1 MGFVNIQVSN
11 LKNKIMSTNDFN
23 YQLYSYK
30 DSLHSFAISFTR
42 DVEDANDLVQDT
54 MLKAIN
60 YSTHFKEGTNFKAW
74 LYTIMKNTFINNYRR
89 ATKTNSIMTVTDEIT
104 SDKLHYSASVNDS
117 DGKFVMEDIYKALSK
132 LQPEYY
138 VPFLKY
144 FEGFKYYEIAEQLDI
159 PIGTV
164 KTRIHVARQLLK
176 KSLKMH
182 YQNFLPKV
190 A

>member
-1 MGFVNIQVSN
+1 
-11 LKNKIMSTNDFN
+11 MSTNDFN

-89 ATKTNSIMTVTDEIT
+89 NVRSKALIIT
-104 SDKLHYSASVNDS
+104 E
-117 DGKFVMEDIYKALSK
+117 EDISSNNLMYSSSRNEGELKFINADIAKALK
-132 LQPEYY
+132 TLPANLYD
-138 VPFLKY
+138 PFMRY
-144 FEGFKYYEIAEQLDI
+144 FEGYKYHEIAEEFGM
-159 PIGTV
+159 PVGTV
-164 KTRIHVARQLLK
+164 KTRIHHARLQLK
-176 KSLKMH
+176 KYLRVYEDSKGK
-182 YQNFLPKV
+182 N
-190 A
+190 

>member
-1 MGFVNIQVSN
+1 
-11 LKNKIMSTNDFN
+11 MSSNDFN
-23 YQLYSYK
+23 FRLYSYK
-30 DSLHSFAISFTR
+30 DSLQSFAISFTR
-42 DVEDANDLVQDT
+42 DMEDANDLVQDT

-60 YSTHFKEGTNFKAW
+60 YSNHFKEGTNFKAW

-104 SDKLHYSASVNDS
+104 SDKLHFSASVNDS

-138 VPFLKY
+138 IPFLKY
-144 FEGFKYYEIAEQLDI
+144 FEGFKYHEIAEQLEI

-164 KTRIHVARQLLK
+164 KTRIHIARQLLK

-182 YQNFLPKV
+182 SDNFMRK
-190 A
+190 AN

>member
-1 MGFVNIQVSN
+1 
-11 LKNKIMSTNDFN
+11 MSTNEFN
-23 YQLYSYK
+23 SQLYSYK
-30 DSLHSFAISFTR
+30 ESLQAFAVSFTR
-42 DVEDANDLVQDT
+42 DMEDANDLVQDT

-89 ATKTNSIMTVTDEIT
+89 ASKTQAIMTVSEEIT

-117 DGKFVMEDIYKALSK
+117 DGKFVMDDIYKALSK

-138 VPFLKY
+138 IPFLKY
-144 FEGFKYYEIAEQLDI
+144 FEGFKYHEIAEEMNI

-182 YQNFLPKV
+182 CDNFLPK
-190 A
+190 AN

>member
-1 MGFVNIQVSN
+1 
-11 LKNKIMSTNDFN
+11 MSMNDFN
-23 YQLYSYK
+23 CQLYSYK
-30 DSLHSFAISFTR
+30 DSLHAFALSFTKDR
-42 DVEDANDLVQDT
+42 EDANDLVQDT

-60 YSTHFKEGTNFKAW
+60 YAAHFKEGTNFKAW

-89 ATKTNSIMTVTDEIT
+89 STRTHAILTVTDEIS

-117 DGKFVMEDIYKALSK
+117 DSKFLMEDIYKALGK
-132 LQPEYY
+132 LQPDYY

-144 FEGFKYYEIAEQLDI
+144 FEGFKYHEIAEQLDI

-182 YQNFLPKV
+182 HFQLLSHKV

>member
-1 MGFVNIQVSN
+1 
-11 LKNKIMSTNDFN
+11 MSTNDFN

-30 DSLHSFAISFTR
+30 DSLHSFAFSFTR
-42 DVEDANDLVQDT
+42 DTDDANDLVQDT

-60 YSTHFKEGTNFKAW
+60 YATHFKEGTNFKAW

-89 ATKTNSIMTVTDEIT
+89 STRTNSIMTITDEIT
-104 SDKLHYSASVNDS
+104 SDKLHYSATVNDS
-117 DGKFVMEDIYKALSK
+117 DGKFVMEDIYKALGK

-138 VPFLKY
+138 IPFLKY
-144 FEGFKYYEIAEQLDI
+144 FEGFKYHEIAEQLDI

-182 YQNFLPKV
+182 HLHMLSNKV

>member
-1 MGFVNIQVSN
+1 MT
-11 LKNKIMSTNDFN
+11 TNDFN
-23 YQLYSYK
+23 YRLYSYK

-60 YSTHFKEGTNFKAW
+60 YSGHFKEGTNFKAW

-89 ATKTNSIMTVTDEIT
+89 ATKTHSIMSIT
-104 SDKLHYSASVNDS
+104 EDIGSDKLHYSASVNGS
-117 DGKFVMEDIYKALSK
+117 DGKFVMEDIYKALDK

-164 KTRIHVARQLLK
+164 KTRIHIARQLLK
-176 KSLKMH
+176 KSLKM
-182 YQNFLPKV
+182 YYDQMIPRV

>member
-1 MGFVNIQVSN
+1 
-11 LKNKIMSTNDFN
+11 MSTNDFN
-23 YQLYSYK
+23 CQLYSYK
-30 DSLHSFAISFTR
+30 DSLQSFAFSFTR
-42 DVEDANDLVQDT
+42 DNDDANDLVQDT

-60 YSTHFKEGTNFKAW
+60 YAEHFKPGTNFKAW

-89 ATKTNSIMTVTDEIT
+89 STRTNSIMTVTDEIT

-117 DGKFVMEDIYKALSK
+117 YGKFVMEDIYKALGK

-144 FEGFKYYEIAEQLDI
+144 FEGYKYYEIAEQLNI

-182 YQNFLPKV
+182 QQTVMDAYV

>member
-1 MGFVNIQVSN
+1 
-11 LKNKIMSTNDFN
+11 
-23 YQLYSYK
+23 
-30 DSLHSFAISFTR
+30 
-42 DVEDANDLVQDT
+42 
-54 MLKAIN
+54 
-60 YSTHFKEGTNFKAW
+60 
-74 LYTIMKNTFINNYRR
+74 MKNTFINNYRR
-89 ATKTNSIMTVTDEIT
+89 STRTNSILTVTDEIT

-117 DGKFVMEDIYKALSK
+117 DGKFVMEDIYKALGK

-144 FEGFKYYEIAEQLDI
+144 FEGYKYYEIAEQLNI

-182 YQNFLPKV
+182 QQTVMDAKV

>member
-1 MGFVNIQVSN
+1 MNS
-11 LKNKIMSTNDFN
+11 NDFN
-23 YQLYSYK
+23 FRLYSYK
-30 DSLHSFAISFTR
+30 DSLQSFAISFTR

-60 YSTHFKEGTNFKAW
+60 YSGHFKEGTNFKAW

-104 SDKLHYSASVNDS
+104 SDKLHYSATVNDG
-117 DGKFVMEDIYKALSK
+117 DGKFVMEDIHKALAK

-138 VPFLKY
+138 TPFLKY
-144 FEGFKYYEIAEQLDI
+144 FEGFKYHEIAVQLDI

-164 KTRIHVARQLLK
+164 KTRIHLARQLLK
-176 KSLKMH
+176 KKLKM
-182 YQNFLPKV
+182 YEDSLSPKLS
-190 A
+190 

>member
-1 MGFVNIQVSN
+1 MSN
-11 LKNKIMSTNDFN
+11 NDFN
-23 YQLYSYK
+23 FQLYSYK
-30 DSLHSFAISFTR
+30 DSLQSFAFSFTQ
-42 DVEDANDLVQDT
+42 DFEDANDLVQDT

-60 YSTHFKEGTNFKAW
+60 YSTQFKEGTNFKAW

-89 ATKTNSIMTVTDEIT
+89 NTRKNSIMTVTDEIT
-104 SDKLHYSASVNDS
+104 SDKLFHSATLNDS

-132 LQPEYY
+132 LQQEYY
-138 VPFLKY
+138 IPFIKY
-144 FEGFKYYEIAEQLDI
+144 FEGFKYHEIAEELQI

-176 KSLKMH
+176 KSLKAHNEM
-182 YQNFLPKV
+182 FRAKV